1 MFLSC
6 HLFERNR
13 PNRVL
18 DLPLLLPL
26 LVLLLLPHLVRRS
39 RLLLHPCHVLL
50 LRVRHL
56 LLTSFSLPH
65 AISLVVAVHA
75 LQPRREGA
83 LRLDLVVDVLV
94 DLRSLE
100 RAPRWQN
107 ARILQVDSP
116 TRLALLLIVLA
127 KQRLF
132 LTPHFLLHLVEEQ
145 SRAGRQRRDHV
156 ASPQTGCHGEQRAL
170 AAGHLHAHANHL
182 TDLV

>member
-39 RLLLHPCHVLL
+39 RLLLHPRHVLL

-75 LQPRREGA
+75 LQPRHEGV

-100 RAPRWQN
+100 RAPHWQN

-145 SRAGRQRRDHV
+145 SRAGRQRRDH
-156 ASPQTGCHGEQRAL
+156 GRL
-170 AAGHLHAHANHL
+170 APDWLPR
-182 TDLV
+182 